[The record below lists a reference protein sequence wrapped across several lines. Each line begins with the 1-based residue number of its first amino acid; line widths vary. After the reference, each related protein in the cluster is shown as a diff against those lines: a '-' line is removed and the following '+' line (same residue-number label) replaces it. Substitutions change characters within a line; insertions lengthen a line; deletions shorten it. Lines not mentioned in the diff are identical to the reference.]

1 LVELACPR
9 HTQDRARV
17 SPAGGNSAPVYSAGN
32 FGVENIRVTRS
43 SMIRL
48 LLIALVLVITG
59 CATNDDNDVI
69 DQAIA
74 ARIYRG
80 TTSDTVPYMNIPK

>member
-1 LVELACPR
+1 
-9 HTQDRARV
+9 
-17 SPAGGNSAPVYSAGN
+17 
-32 FGVENIRVTRS
+32 
-43 SMIRL
+43 MIRL
-48 LLIALVLVITG
+48 LLIALALMLVLTG

-80 TTSDTVPYMNIPK
+80 STSDTVPYMNIPK

>member
-1 LVELACPR
+1 
-9 HTQDRARV
+9 
-17 SPAGGNSAPVYSAGN
+17 
-32 FGVENIRVTRS
+32 
-43 SMIRL
+43 MIRL
-48 LLIALVLVITG
+48 LLIALALMLTG

-80 TTSDTVPYMNIPK
+80 STSDTVPYMNIPK